1 MLLIQSI
8 PRFLRTLPFVLLLS
22 LNTSSSL
29 AASAPSSIAV
39 FDWTTAE
46 ALIALRPPGSVLM
59 GNIAVFHTWTGN
71 EYAHADITDIG
82 TPSFPNLE
90 LLSSINP
97 HRMLLAPRHTRMK
110 TVLDNISTSSLIKFY
125 PYTRNTGEDIW
136 SRFDAFVLELGQ
148 LSGRRAAA
156 EKLIMDTQSNLES
169 LKHELTPQPPLLVV
183 QLITEQYVRVYG
195 DNSIFQGVLDR
206 LGLRNAWT
214 GETDQWG
221 RSLVSIRE
229 LFKVHLED
237 ARLVVMESAF
247 PAGIENNI
255 ETSGMWRYL
264 PSVQRGDNVV
274 LPSTFWIAGVHP
286 SALRFAEALVEALET
301 PAAP

>member
-1 MLLIQSI
+1 MFIFPLMF
-8 PRFLRTLPFVLLLS
+8 RFLRTLPFMLILS
-22 LNTSSSL
+22 LNTSSAL
-29 AASAPSSIAV
+29 AASAPPSIAV

-46 ALIALRPPGSVLM
+46 ALIALNPPGSVLM
-59 GNIAVFHTWTGN
+59 GNITVFHTWTGN
-71 EYAHADITDIG
+71 EYAHADVTDIG

-97 HRMLLAPRHTRMK
+97 SRMLLAPRHTRMK
-110 TVLDNISTSSLIKFY
+110 AVLDNIVTSNVIQSY
-125 PYTRNTGEDIW
+125 PYTNNSSDDLW
-136 SRFDAFVLELGQ
+136 SRFDAFVLEMGE

-156 EKLIMDTQSNLES
+156 EKLIINTQSKLES
-169 LKHELTPQPPLLVV
+169 LKNKLEPQPPLLVV

-195 DNSIFQGVLDR
+195 DNSIFQGVLLR

-214 GETDQWG
+214 GETDRWG

-229 LFKVHLED
+229 LFNIHLED

-264 PSVQRGDNVV
+264 PSVQRGDYVV

-301 PAAP
+301 PAEP